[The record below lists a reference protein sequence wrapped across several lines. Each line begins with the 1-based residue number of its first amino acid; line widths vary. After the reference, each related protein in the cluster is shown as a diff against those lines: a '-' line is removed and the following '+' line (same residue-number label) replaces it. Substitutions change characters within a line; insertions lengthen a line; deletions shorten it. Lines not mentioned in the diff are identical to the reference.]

1 MTTFAIKS
9 SPTYSLNCTATP
21 NRLGITLTFHQAFP
35 MAQHPRWQQVMQ
47 VTLGPD
53 GLRELSE
60 NLAELCAQ
68 AAMVIPTAELR
79 KRRRRRTQ
87 P

>member
-1 MTTFAIKS
+1 
-9 SPTYSLNCTATP
+9 
-21 NRLGITLTFHQAFP
+21 

-53 GLRELSE
+53 GLLELSE